1 VRNSSS
7 ANAYREN
14 EVLAAT
20 PGRLVVITFD
30 GALSAL
36 ARARVGIALKNHEVT
51 LAGLDKARGLV
62 AELLITLN
70 HEKGGDIAARLSALY
85 AFVLQELTEIGI
97 HPNVTRLDRNIGI
110 VRELRDAFA
119 EIASTRRSAVA

>member
-1 VRNSSS
+1 MRNSSS
-7 ANAYREN
+7 ANAYREH

-20 PGRLVVITFD
+20 PGRLLVITFD

-70 HEKGGDIAARLSALY
+70 HEKGGDIAVRLSALY
-85 AFVLQELTEIGI
+85 AFVLHELTEIGI